1 MEPMASILDKLK
13 AFAKSGEDFFAG
25 LTRRENRA
33 RRNPVTSC
41 MMGLYNSSHGII
53 FRLKS

>member
-25 LTRRENRA
+25 LTRRESRA
-33 RRNPVTSC
+33 RRNPV
-41 MMGLYNSSHGII
+41 LLN
-53 FRLKS
+53 FPLFAFN